1 MEEAFVRCFPWALRA
16 CRVPSTRVSRLRP
29 SASFFCRFLRA
40 SFSCNFGDHV
50 GPASRSVSVEAGVN
64 TAVGARRRDTL
75 KSLTRRT
82 GQRSANS
89 RSSLCERVHTDR
101 CRRRSGSAQ
110 CVCYS
115 RTNICFFPRY
125 RRKRKEKKAG
135 TVGMDTGFFL
145 LAFFSALMETGLILI
160 WIWIGLAI
168 RWERGAEDDDARRTT
183 LAVLVR
189 TRNER
194 RNACVTPC
202 FCVTKGSA
210 AERSQSLSLNLDMC
224 HERQFRNDVS
234 LAA

>member
-1 MEEAFVRCFPWALRA
+1 MLPLGAQSL
-16 CRVPSTRVSRLRP
+16 PSTEYRVSRLRP

-40 SFSCNFGDHV
+40 SISCTNFGDHV

-75 KSLTRRT
+75 KSLTHRT

-101 CRRRSGSAQ
+101 PDEGPGVLS
-110 CVCYS
+110 VCYS
-115 RTNICFFPRY
+115 RTNICFFSRN

-145 LAFFSALMETGLILI
+145 LAFFSALMETGLLLI